1 MFLSSVILTSDAE
14 VDKKCE
20 GKLSA
25 ILNIS
30 EVIKA
35 PANEDTLLPT
45 QMLPRLP
52 ARAKFVADTKNASD
66 FVQKHFVS
74 ATNVS
79 QFAQHGN
86 TTFIH
91 HGQQCVRNNVSSFAR
106 AFKPGFQKIANLF
119 ERNVSGS
126 SQARYSFLAQGKKL
140 PAQSFSI
147 MIETIICS
155 HICWT
160 WHPIRND

>member
-52 ARAKFVADTKNASD
+52 ARATFVADTKNASD
-66 FVQKHFVS
+66 LFRNILCLQQMFPSLRSMETQHSFIMSDNVS
-74 ATNVS
+74 ATMCPRLPGPLS
-79 QFAQHGN
+79 LASKRLPIF
-86 TTFIH
+86 FKEMYL
-91 HGQQCVRNNVSSFAR
+91 VRFRLGIV
-106 AFKPGFQKIANLF
+106 
-119 ERNVSGS
+119 
-126 SQARYSFLAQGKKL
+126 FLHREKNCL
-140 PAQSFSI
+140 HRDFP
-147 MIETIICS
+147 
-155 HICWT
+155 
-160 WHPIRND
+160 

>member
-1 MFLSSVILTSDAE
+1 MKGTFHVLSSVILTSDAE

-52 ARAKFVADTKNASD
+52 ARATFVADTKNASD
-66 FVQKHFVS
+66 FVQKHLSVCNKCFPVC
-74 ATNVS
+74 A
-79 QFAQHGN
+79 AWKHN
-86 TTFIH
+86 TH
-91 HGQQCVRNNVSSFAR
+91 SS
-106 AFKPGFQKIANLF
+106 
-119 ERNVSGS
+119 
-126 SQARYSFLAQGKKL
+126 
-140 PAQSFSI
+140 
-147 MIETIICS
+147 
-155 HICWT
+155 
-160 WHPIRND
+160 

>member
-20 GKLSA
+20 GKLSE

-35 PANEDTLLPT
+35 PANDDILLPT

-52 ARAKFVADTKNASD
+52 ARATFVEDTKNASD
-66 FVQKHFVS
+66 FVQKHVVS

-86 TTFIH
+86 TTFIL
-91 HGQQCVRNNVSSFAR
+91 SPAR
-106 AFKPGFQKIANLF
+106 LHAQ
-119 ERNVSGS
+119 ERS
-126 SQARYSFLAQGKKL
+126 
-140 PAQSFSI
+140 
-147 MIETIICS
+147 
-155 HICWT
+155 
-160 WHPIRND
+160 